1 MFRPAVNFSWVIL
14 IVALCGC
21 ASTPDTRSVR
31 HKQAMEWAHQGE
43 KAYLNG
49 NVEQSRQHYERALQ
63 LNTSIENAHGIA
75 ANTLSLAQINLE
87 RGEYDQAE
95 AKLQFILGDKAH
107 LFAPDSKAEAAAR
120 SAQLALLLKQPDK
133 AGALAQ
139 QAQSLCETS
148 QCAIEATILNLR
160 AQAAF
165 ALGEFP
171 KSADLAQQAGATAE
185 KQKQLVE
192 LANAWRLL
200 AEIRLRQGAAADT
213 VALLEKVL
221 PLDKQLGLPKK
232 IVADLRLMAE
242 ARDKLGQHEEAE
254 SCRSRERAIRL
265 ALGEKLP

>member
-1 MFRPAVNFSWVIL
+1 MFRSTANFCWLTLLIIL
-14 IVALCGC
+14 SGC
-21 ASTPDTRSVR
+21 ASHPDTRSAR

-63 LNTSIENAHGIA
+63 FNTSIENANGIA
-75 ANTLSLAQINLE
+75 ANTLSLAQINLD

-139 QAQSLCETS
+139 QAQFLCEAS
-148 QCAIEATILNLR
+148 RCAIEATILNLR

-165 ALGEFP
+165 ALGELQ
-171 KSADLAQQAGATAE
+171 KSADLAQQAGTAAE
-185 KQKQLVE
+185 KQKQPVE

-200 AEIRLRQGAAADT
+200 AEIQLRQGAAADA

-242 ARDKLGQHEEAE
+242 VQDKLGQHEEAE
-254 SCRSRERAIRL
+254 SCRNRERAIRL
-265 ALGEKLP
+265 SLGEKLP